1 MILETTPSKWYHGAM
16 TKRRIRL
23 SDQVRRV
30 VDSCGMT
37 RYAIYKATNI
47 DQGTLSRFVAGKAGL
62 SLDNLDRLADLLD
75 LNITSGRRRRSK
87 GR

>member
-1 MILETTPSKWYHGAM
+1 MMLETIPSKWYHVAM

-23 SDQVRRV
+23 SDQVRRA
-30 VDSCGMT
+30 VDGCAMT

-62 SLDNLDRLADLLD
+62 SLDLSL
-75 LNITSGRRRRSK
+75 IHI
-87 GR
+87 